1 MHSGF
6 GLVNLKGKDSLGDL
20 NVIRRT
26 ILKWIVKKC
35 DGMAWSGLICFMM
48 GPVILSFAVV

>member
-6 GLVNLKGKDSLGDL
+6 GLVDLKGNDSLGDL
-20 NVIRRT
+20 NVVRST

-35 DGMAWSGLICFMM
+35 DGMAWSGLICSMM